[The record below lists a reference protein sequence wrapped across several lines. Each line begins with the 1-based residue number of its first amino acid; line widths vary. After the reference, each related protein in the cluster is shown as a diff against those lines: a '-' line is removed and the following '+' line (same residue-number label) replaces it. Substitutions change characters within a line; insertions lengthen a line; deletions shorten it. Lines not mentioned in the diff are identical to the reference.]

1 MTDIKNNM
9 TANKM
14 YKHSITLPRGTLD
27 LTYQTNSATAKDG
40 TEQSNH
46 YQLEDLLGFAQRIN
60 PKRAFLFVSK
70 VLGRHIPVAPST
82 MRHAF
87 TDLAN
92 LVPDDLPEPIL
103 VIGMAETA
111 VGLSAGVHQALQ
123 TRYPNALLL
132 NSTRHAQHDGSHDKS
147 SHSLLTTFSEDHS
160 HASQHLIYQS
170 ADNVTQAQLL
180 ASKTLIMVDD
190 EASTGNTCVNVV
202 TALRNAGLDQLEQ
215 VHLTTLVDWSLN
227 QERQQH
233 QDAADSDD
241 AVSDQIAKR
250 LPNIKFQRHH
260 LLSGAWTWTD
270 APNPEPITMPS
281 VDTTEAGSHTLGDT
295 GNWGRFPTLDSTDG
309 FDNYLLKFQTAFK
322 VFNKQAQS
330 EKEQSEKEQS
340 EKEQSE
346 KEQFEKEQFEKE
358 QFEKE
363 QFEKEQFEKE
373 QFEKEQFEKEQFE
386 KEQFEKEQF
395 EKEQFE
401 KEQLPKRILVLG
413 SNEFV
418 WLPFLLA
425 EWLETQ
431 TQNSTVNF
439 SALTRSPIALGGAIT
454 TMLSF
459 SDNYGLGMTNF
470 AYNVEP
476 NDWDLI
482 ILCVETSA
490 DSVDDMW
497 QSLEN
502 VLVVSPTL

>member
-1 MTDIKNNM
+1 MP
-9 TANKM
+9 NKQ
-14 YKHSITLPRGTLD
+14 HSTTITLPRGTLD
-27 LTYQTNSATAKDG
+27 LTYQTNFSGDSKNY
-40 TEQSNH
+40 E
-46 YQLEDLLGFAQRIN
+46 LEDLLGFAQRIN

-132 NSTRHAQHDGSHDKS
+132 NSTRHSQHNKDNTET
-147 SHSLLTTFSEDHS
+147 LLTTFSEDHS

-170 ADNVTQAQLL
+170 ADTVTQAQLL

-202 TALRNAGLDQLEQ
+202 TALRNAGLTELEQ

-227 QERQQH
+227 QNRAQ
-233 QDAADSDD
+233 ADVDD
-241 AVSDQIAKR
+241 NISAR
-250 LPNIKFQRHH
+250 LPNIDFHRHH
-260 LLSGAWTWTD
+260 LLSGAWQWTD
-270 APNPEPITMPS
+270 ATNPESITMPS
-281 VDTTEAGSHTLGDT
+281 VDTTEAGSYALGDT

-309 FDNYLLKFQTAFK
+309 FAFYLTKFQAAFNL
-322 VFNKQAQS
+322 FNQQAQS
-330 EKEQSEKEQS
+330 EKAS
-340 EKEQSE
+340 
-346 KEQFEKEQFEKE
+346 FEKEQFD
-358 QFEKE
+358 
-363 QFEKEQFEKE
+363 
-373 QFEKEQFEKEQFE
+373 
-386 KEQFEKEQF
+386 
-395 EKEQFE
+395 
-401 KEQLPKRILVLG
+401 KEQLPQRILVLG

-431 TQNSTVNF
+431 TQNATVKF

-476 NDWDLI
+476 SDWDLI
-482 ILCVETSA
+482 VLCVETSA
-490 DSVDDMW
+490 DSVDEMW
-497 QSLEN
+497 KDLDN

>member
-1 MTDIKNNM
+1 MP
-9 TANKM
+9 NKQ
-14 YKHSITLPRGTLD
+14 HSTTITLPRGTLD
-27 LTYQTNSATAKDG
+27 LTYQTNSATAKDE
-40 TEQSNH
+40 TKPSNH

-132 NSTRHAQHDGSHDKS
+132 NSTRHAQHNEDNTET
-147 SHSLLTTFSEDHS
+147 LLTTFSEDHS

-170 ADNVTQAQLL
+170 ADTVTQAQLL

-202 TALRNAGLDQLEQ
+202 TALRNAGLTELEQ

-227 QERQQH
+227 QNQAQ
-233 QDAADSDD
+233 ADVDD
-241 AVSDQIAKR
+241 NISTR
-250 LPNIKFQRHH
+250 LPNIDFHRHH
-260 LLSGAWTWTD
+260 LLSGAWQWTD

-281 VDTTEAGSHTLGDT
+281 VDTTEAGSYALGDT

-309 FDNYLLKFQTAFK
+309 FAFYLTKFQAAFNL
-322 VFNKQAQS
+322 FNQQAQS
-330 EKEQSEKEQS
+330 EKAS
-340 EKEQSE
+340 
-346 KEQFEKEQFEKE
+346 
-358 QFEKE
+358 
-363 QFEKEQFEKE
+363 
-373 QFEKEQFEKEQFE
+373 
-386 KEQFEKEQF
+386 
-395 EKEQFE
+395 FE
-401 KEQLPKRILVLG
+401 KEQLPQRILVLG

-482 ILCVETSA
+482 VLCVETSA

-497 QSLEN
+497 QSLDN

>member
-1 MTDIKNNM
+1 MP
-9 TANKM
+9 NKQ
-14 YKHSITLPRGTLD
+14 HSTTISLPRGTLD
-27 LTYQTNSATAKDG
+27 LTYQTNFSSDSKNY
-40 TEQSNH
+40 E
-46 YQLEDLLGFAQRIN
+46 LEDLLGFAQRIN

-132 NSTRHAQHDGSHDKS
+132 NSTRHAQHNKDNTET
-147 SHSLLTTFSEDHS
+147 LLTTFSEDHS

-170 ADNVTQAQLL
+170 ADTVTQAQLL

-202 TALRNAGLDQLEQ
+202 TALRNAGLDQLQQ

-227 QERQQH
+227 QNQSH
-233 QDAADSDD
+233 ANADDT
-241 AVSDQIAKR
+241 IATR
-250 LPNIKFQRHH
+250 LSNIEFHRHH
-260 LLSGAWTWTD
+260 LLSGAWQWTD

-281 VDTTEAGSHTLGDT
+281 VDTTEAGSYALGDT

-309 FDNYLLKFQTAFK
+309 FAFYLTKFQAAFNL
-322 VFNKQAQS
+322 FNQQAQS
-330 EKEQSEKEQS
+330 EKAS
-340 EKEQSE
+340 
-346 KEQFEKEQFEKE
+346 
-358 QFEKE
+358 
-363 QFEKEQFEKE
+363 
-373 QFEKEQFEKEQFE
+373 
-386 KEQFEKEQF
+386 
-395 EKEQFE
+395 FE
-401 KEQLPKRILVLG
+401 KEQLPQRILVLG

-431 TQNSTVNF
+431 TQNATVKF

-476 NDWDLI
+476 SDWDLI
-482 ILCVETSA
+482 VLCVETSA
-490 DSVDDMW
+490 DSVDEMW
-497 QSLEN
+497 KDLDN

>member
-1 MTDIKNNM
+1 ML
-9 TANKM
+9 NKQ
-14 YKHSITLPRGTLD
+14 YSTTINLPRGNLD
-27 LTYQTNSATAKDG
+27 LIYQTNSATTKNV
-40 TEQSNH
+40 TEPNH
-46 YQLEDLLGFAQRIN
+46 NYQLEDLLGFAQRIN

-82 MRHAF
+82 MRCAF

-92 LVPDDLPEPIL
+92 LVPNDLPEPIL

-132 NSTRHAQHDGSHDKS
+132 NSTRHAQHDDKS
-147 SHSLLTTFSEDHS
+147 SNALLTTFSEDHS

-170 ADNVTQAQLL
+170 AEQVTQAQLL

-227 QERQQH
+227 QH
-233 QDAADSDD
+233 QGAADTDD
-241 AVSDQIAKR
+241 TVSDQIAKR
-250 LPNIKFQRHH
+250 LPNIHFQRHH
-260 LLSGAWTWTD
+260 LLSGAWAWTD

-281 VDTTEAGSHTLGDT
+281 VDTTEAGSQALGNT

-309 FDNYLLKFQTAFK
+309 FDDYLLKFQTAFNT
-322 VFNKQAQS
+322 FNKQAQ
-330 EKEQSEKEQS
+330 
-340 EKEQSE
+340 
-346 KEQFEKEQFEKE
+346 FET
-358 QFEKE
+358 
-363 QFEKEQFEKE
+363 
-373 QFEKEQFEKEQFE
+373 
-386 KEQFEKEQF
+386 
-395 EKEQFE
+395 
-401 KEQLPKRILVLG
+401 EQLPQRILVLG

-425 EWLETQ
+425 EWLE
-431 TQNSTVNF
+431 QNTHKDNSKNTVNF

-454 TMLSF
+454 TVLSF
-459 SDNYGLGMTNF
+459 NDNYGLGMTNF

-476 NDWDLI
+476 SDWDLI
-482 ILCVETSA
+482 VLCVETSA
-490 DSVDDMW
+490 DSVDAMW
-497 QSLEN
+497 KDLDN

>member
-1 MTDIKNNM
+1 MTDLKNN
-9 TANKM
+9 TTSNDF
-14 YKHSITLPRGTLD
+14 YKHTITLPRGTLD
-27 LTYQTNSATAKDG
+27 LTYQTNFSGASKNY
-40 TEQSNH
+40 E
-46 YQLEDLLGFAQRIN
+46 LEDLLGFAQRIN

-82 MRHAF
+82 MRDAF

-92 LVPDDLPEPIL
+92 LVPNNLPEPIL

-132 NSTRHAQHDGSHDKS
+132 NSTRHAQHGSDNNHA
-147 SHSLLTTFSEDHS
+147 LLTTFREDHS

-170 ADNVTQAQLL
+170 VDHVTQAQLL

-202 TALRNAGLDQLEQ
+202 TALRNAGLDQLQQ
-215 VHLTTLVDWSLN
+215 VHLTTLVDWSLD
-227 QERQQH
+227 QH
-233 QDAADSDD
+233 QGAADSDD
-241 AVSDQIAKR
+241 AVSDQIAER
-250 LPNIKFQRHH
+250 LPNIEFQRHH

-295 GNWGRFPTLDSTDG
+295 GNWGRFPTLDSTNG
-309 FDNYLLKFQTAFK
+309 FDNYLLRFQTAFN
-322 VFNKQAQS
+322 VFNKQAQFG
-330 EKEQSEKEQS
+330 
-340 EKEQSE
+340 
-346 KEQFEKEQFEKE
+346 KEQFEKGHFDK
-358 QFEKE
+358 K
-363 QFEKEQFEKE
+363 
-373 QFEKEQFEKEQFE
+373 
-386 KEQFEKEQF
+386 
-395 EKEQFE
+395 
-401 KEQLPKRILVLG
+401 QLPQRILVLG

-476 NDWDLI
+476 SDWDLI
-482 ILCVETSA
+482 VLCVETSA

-497 QSLEN
+497 KDLDN

>member
-14 YKHSITLPRGTLD
+14 YERSISLPRGTLD
-27 LTYQTNSATAKDG
+27 LTYQTNFSGDSKNY
-40 TEQSNH
+40 E
-46 YQLEDLLGFAQRIN
+46 LEDLLGFAQRIN

-123 TRYPNALLL
+123 TRYPNAVLL
-132 NSTRHAQHDGSHDKS
+132 NSTRHSQHNKNNTET
-147 SHSLLTTFSEDHS
+147 LLTTFSEDHS

-170 ADNVTQAQLL
+170 ADTVTQAQLL

-202 TALRNAGLDQLEQ
+202 TALRNAGLDQLQQ

-227 QERQQH
+227 QNQSH
-233 QDAADSDD
+233 ANADDT
-241 AVSDQIAKR
+241 IATR
-250 LPNIKFQRHH
+250 LSNIEFHRHH

-295 GNWGRFPTLDSTDG
+295 GNWGRLPTLDSTDG
-309 FDNYLLKFQTAFK
+309 FENYLLKFQAAFN
-322 VFNKQAQS
+322 VFNQRA
-330 EKEQSEKEQS
+330 
-340 EKEQSE
+340 
-346 KEQFEKEQFEKE
+346 QFEKEQFDK
-358 QFEKE
+358 K
-363 QFEKEQFEKE
+363 
-373 QFEKEQFEKEQFE
+373 
-386 KEQFEKEQF
+386 
-395 EKEQFE
+395 
-401 KEQLPKRILVLG
+401 QLPKRILVLG

-431 TQNSTVNF
+431 TQNSTVKF

-476 NDWDLI
+476 SDWDLI
-482 ILCVETSA
+482 VLCVETSA
-490 DSVDDMW
+490 DSVDEMW
-497 QSLEN
+497 KDLDN

>member
-1 MTDIKNNM
+1 MPKIKNN
-9 TANKM
+9 AISHNIHKQ
-14 YKHSITLPRGTLD
+14 SITLPRGKLD
-27 LTYQTNSATAKDG
+27 LTYQTNSALDNDAT
-40 TEQSNH
+40 

-82 MRHAF
+82 MRNAF

-92 LVPDDLPEPIL
+92 LVPSDLPEPIL

-132 NSTRHAQHDGSHDKS
+132 NSTRHAQHNDDNSET
-147 SHSLLTTFSEDHS
+147 LLTTFSEDHS

-170 ADNVTQAQLL
+170 ADKATQEQLL

-202 TALRNAGLDQLEQ
+202 TALRSAGLSQLGQ

-227 QERQQH
+227 QN
-233 QDAADSDD
+233 QDAADMEDTIST
-241 AVSDQIAKR
+241 R
-250 LPNIKFQRHH
+250 LPNIDFYRHH
-260 LLSGAWTWTD
+260 LLSGAWQWTD

-281 VDTTEAGSHTLGDT
+281 VDTTEAGSQPLGNT

-309 FDNYLLKFQTAFK
+309 FDDYLARFQA
-322 VFNKQAQS
+322 VFTRFNGQVP
-330 EKEQSEKEQS
+330 
-340 EKEQSE
+340 
-346 KEQFEKEQFEKE
+346 FD
-358 QFEKE
+358 
-363 QFEKEQFEKE
+363 
-373 QFEKEQFEKEQFE
+373 
-386 KEQFEKEQF
+386 
-395 EKEQFE
+395 
-401 KEQLPKRILVLG
+401 KEQLPERILVLG

-425 EWLETQ
+425 EWLEAKTQ
-431 TQNSTVNF
+431 HSKPVATVNF

-476 NDWDLI
+476 SDWDLI
-482 ILCVETSA
+482 VLCVETAS
-490 DSVDDMW
+490 DSVDEMW
-497 QSLEN
+497 QGLDN
-502 VLVVSPTL
+502 VLVVSPSI

>member
-1 MTDIKNNM
+1 MP
-9 TANKM
+9 NKQ
-14 YKHSITLPRGTLD
+14 HSTTISLPRGTLD
-27 LTYQTNSATAKDG
+27 LTYQTNFSGDSKNY
-40 TEQSNH
+40 E
-46 YQLEDLLGFAQRIN
+46 LEDLLGFAQRIN

-70 VLGRHIPVAPST
+70 VLGRHIPVAPGT

-123 TRYPNALLL
+123 TRYPNAVLL
-132 NSTRHAQHDGSHDKS
+132 NSTRHSQHNKNNTET
-147 SHSLLTTFSEDHS
+147 LLTTFSEDHS

-170 ADNVTQAQLL
+170 ADTVTQAQLL

-202 TALRNAGLDQLEQ
+202 TALRNAGLTELEQ

-227 QERQQH
+227 QNQAQ
-233 QDAADSDD
+233 ADVDD
-241 AVSDQIAKR
+241 NISAR
-250 LPNIKFQRHH
+250 LPNIDFHRHH
-260 LLSGAWTWTD
+260 LLSGAWQWTD
-270 APNPEPITMPS
+270 APNPESITMPS

-295 GNWGRFPTLDSTDG
+295 GNWGRLPTLDSTDG
-309 FDNYLLKFQTAFK
+309 FENYLLKFQAAFN
-322 VFNKQAQS
+322 VFNQQAQS
-330 EKEQSEKEQS
+330 EKAS
-340 EKEQSE
+340 
-346 KEQFEKEQFEKE
+346 
-358 QFEKE
+358 
-363 QFEKEQFEKE
+363 
-373 QFEKEQFEKEQFE
+373 
-386 KEQFEKEQF
+386 
-395 EKEQFE
+395 FE
-401 KEQLPKRILVLG
+401 KEQLPQRILVLG

-431 TQNSTVNF
+431 TQNATVKF

-476 NDWDLI
+476 SDWDLI
-482 ILCVETSA
+482 VLCVETSA
-490 DSVDDMW
+490 DSVDEMW
-497 QSLEN
+497 KDLDN

>member
-1 MTDIKNNM
+1 MSLTNHNVTPDIVYNR
-9 TANKM
+9 T
-14 YKHSITLPRGTLD
+14 ITLPRGTLD
-27 LTYQTNSATAKDG
+27 LTYQTNAATAKNDSEKNG
-40 TEQSNH
+40 S
-46 YQLEDLLGFAQRIN
+46 YQLEDLLDFAQRIN

-82 MRHAF
+82 MRNAF

-92 LVPDDLPEPIL
+92 LLPEELPEPIL

-123 TRYPNALLL
+123 TRYPHALLL
-132 NSTRHAQHDGSHDKS
+132 NSTRHAQHDDDSIN
-147 SHSLLTTFSEDHS
+147 SLLTTFSEDHS

-170 ADNVTQAQLL
+170 ADKVTQEQLL

-227 QERQQH
+227 QNQT
-233 QDAADSDD
+233 DANANDT
-241 AVSDQIAKR
+241 IAKR
-250 LPNIKFQRHH
+250 LPNIEFYRHH

-270 APNPEPITMPS
+270 APNPKPIIMPS
-281 VDTTEAGSHTLGDT
+281 VDTTEAGSQALGNT

-309 FDNYLLKFQTAFK
+309 FNHYLASFQTLFTY
-322 VFNKQAQS
+322 FNGQT
-330 EKEQSEKEQS
+330 
-340 EKEQSE
+340 
-346 KEQFEKEQFEKE
+346 QFD
-358 QFEKE
+358 
-363 QFEKEQFEKE
+363 
-373 QFEKEQFEKEQFE
+373 
-386 KEQFEKEQF
+386 
-395 EKEQFE
+395 
-401 KEQLPKRILVLG
+401 KEQLPTRILVLG

-425 EWLETQ
+425 EWLE
-431 TQNSTVNF
+431 QNTKVENSKHMIKF
-439 SALTRSPIALGGAIT
+439 SALTRSPIALGGGIT

-459 SDNYGLGMTNF
+459 NDNYGLGMTNF

-476 NDWDLI
+476 SDWDLI
-482 ILCVETSA
+482 VLCVETSA

-497 QSLEN
+497 KSLDN

>member
-1 MTDIKNNM
+1 MTNQLSKRKQLKQI
-9 TANKM
+9 T
-14 YKHSITLPRGTLD
+14 SITLPRGTLD
-27 LTYQTNSATAKDG
+27 LIYQTNSATGKNGLDKN
-40 TEQSNH
+40 TP

-82 MRHAF
+82 MRDAF

-92 LVPDDLPEPIL
+92 LVPNNLPEPIL

-132 NSTRHAQHDGSHDKS
+132 NSTRHSQHNKNNTET
-147 SHSLLTTFSEDHS
+147 LLTTFSEDHS

-170 ADNVTQAQLL
+170 ADTVTQAQLL

-202 TALRNAGLDQLEQ
+202 TALRNAGLTELEQ

-227 QERQQH
+227 QNQAQ
-233 QDAADSDD
+233 ADVDD
-241 AVSDQIAKR
+241 NISAR
-250 LPNIKFQRHH
+250 LPNIDFHRHH
-260 LLSGAWTWTD
+260 LLSGAWQWTD

-281 VDTTEAGSHTLGDT
+281 VDTTEAGSYALGDT

-309 FDNYLLKFQTAFK
+309 FAFYLTKFQAAFNL
-322 VFNKQAQS
+322 FNQQAQS
-330 EKEQSEKEQS
+330 EKAS
-340 EKEQSE
+340 
-346 KEQFEKEQFEKE
+346 
-358 QFEKE
+358 
-363 QFEKEQFEKE
+363 
-373 QFEKEQFEKEQFE
+373 
-386 KEQFEKEQF
+386 
-395 EKEQFE
+395 FE
-401 KEQLPKRILVLG
+401 KEQLPQRILVLG

-431 TQNSTVNF
+431 TQNATVKF

-476 NDWDLI
+476 SDWDLI
-482 ILCVETSA
+482 VLCVETSA
-490 DSVDDMW
+490 DSVDEMW
-497 QSLEN
+497 KDLDN

>member
-1 MTDIKNNM
+1 MP
-9 TANKM
+9 NKQ
-14 YKHSITLPRGTLD
+14 HSTTINLPRGTLD
-27 LTYQTNSATAKDG
+27 LTYQTNFSGDSKNY
-40 TEQSNH
+40 E
-46 YQLEDLLGFAQRIN
+46 LEDLLGFAQRIN

-70 VLGRHIPVAPST
+70 VLGRHIPVAPGT

-132 NSTRHAQHDGSHDKS
+132 NSTRHSQHNKDNTET
-147 SHSLLTTFSEDHS
+147 LLTTFSEDHS

-170 ADNVTQAQLL
+170 ADTVTQAQLL

-202 TALRNAGLDQLEQ
+202 TALRNAGLDQLQQ

-227 QERQQH
+227 QNQSH
-233 QDAADSDD
+233 ANADDT
-241 AVSDQIAKR
+241 IATR
-250 LPNIKFQRHH
+250 LSNIEFHRHH

-281 VDTTEAGSHTLGDT
+281 VDTTESGSHTLGDT

-309 FDNYLLKFQTAFK
+309 FENYLLKFQTAFK
-322 VFNKQAQS
+322 VFNHQA
-330 EKEQSEKEQS
+330 
-340 EKEQSE
+340 
-346 KEQFEKEQFEKE
+346 
-358 QFEKE
+358 
-363 QFEKEQFEKE
+363 
-373 QFEKEQFEKEQFE
+373 
-386 KEQFEKEQF
+386 
-395 EKEQFE
+395 QFE

-431 TQNSTVNF
+431 NQNSTVNF

-476 NDWDLI
+476 SDWDLI
-482 ILCVETSA
+482 VLCVETSA
-490 DSVDDMW
+490 DSVDEMW
-497 QSLEN
+497 KDLDN

>member
-1 MTDIKNNM
+1 MP
-9 TANKM
+9 NKQ
-14 YKHSITLPRGTLD
+14 HSTTINLPRGTLD

-40 TEQSNH
+40 TKPSNH

-123 TRYPNALLL
+123 TRYPQALLL
-132 NSTRHAQHDGSHDKS
+132 NSTRHAQHDDSHDKS

-170 ADNVTQAQLL
+170 ADKVTQAQLL

-202 TALRNAGLDQLEQ
+202 TALRNAGLDQLQQ

-227 QERQQH
+227 QNQAQ
-233 QDAADSDD
+233 ADVDD
-241 AVSDQIAKR
+241 NISTR
-250 LPNIKFQRHH
+250 LPNIDFHRHH
-260 LLSGAWTWTD
+260 LLSGAWQWTD
-270 APNPEPITMPS
+270 ATNPESITMPS

-322 VFNKQAQS
+322 VFNKQ
-330 EKEQSEKEQS
+330 EQSEKEP
-340 EKEQSE
+340 
-346 KEQFEKEQFEKE
+346 
-358 QFEKE
+358 
-363 QFEKEQFEKE
+363 
-373 QFEKEQFEKEQFE
+373 
-386 KEQFEKEQF
+386 
-395 EKEQFE
+395 FE
-401 KEQLPKRILVLG
+401 KEQLHKRILVLG

-431 TQNSTVNF
+431 TQNSTVKF

-476 NDWDLI
+476 SNWDLI
-482 ILCVETSA
+482 VLCVETSA
-490 DSVDDMW
+490 DSVDEMW
-497 QSLEN
+497 KDLDN

>member
-9 TANKM
+9 TASKM
-14 YKHSITLPRGTLD
+14 YERSISLPRGTLD
-27 LTYQTNSATAKDG
+27 LTYQTNFSGDSKNY
-40 TEQSNH
+40 E
-46 YQLEDLLGFAQRIN
+46 LEDLLGFAQRIN

-70 VLGRHIPVAPST
+70 VLGRHIPVAPGT

-132 NSTRHAQHDGSHDKS
+132 NSTRHSQHNKNNTET
-147 SHSLLTTFSEDHS
+147 LLTTFSEDHS

-170 ADNVTQAQLL
+170 ADTVTQAQLL

-202 TALRNAGLDQLEQ
+202 TALRNAGLTELEQ

-227 QERQQH
+227 QNQAQ
-233 QDAADSDD
+233 ADVDD
-241 AVSDQIAKR
+241 NISAR
-250 LPNIKFQRHH
+250 LPNIEFHRHH
-260 LLSGAWTWTD
+260 LLSGAWQWTD

-281 VDTTEAGSHTLGDT
+281 VDTTEAGSYALGDT

-309 FDNYLLKFQTAFK
+309 FESYLLKFQIAFN
-322 VFNKQAQS
+322 VFNHQAQS
-330 EKEQSEKEQS
+330 EKEQ
-340 EKEQSE
+340 
-346 KEQFEKEQFEKE
+346 FDN
-358 QFEKE
+358 
-363 QFEKEQFEKE
+363 
-373 QFEKEQFEKEQFE
+373 
-386 KEQFEKEQF
+386 
-395 EKEQFE
+395 
-401 KEQLPKRILVLG
+401 EQLPKRILVLG

-431 TQNSTVNF
+431 NQNSTVNF

-476 NDWDLI
+476 SDWDLI
-482 ILCVETSA
+482 VLCVETSA
-490 DSVDDMW
+490 DSVDEMW
-497 QSLEN
+497 KDLDN

>member
-14 YKHSITLPRGTLD
+14 YERSISLPRGTLD
-27 LTYQTNSATAKDG
+27 LTYQTNFSGDSKNY
-40 TEQSNH
+40 E
-46 YQLEDLLGFAQRIN
+46 LEDLLGFAQRIN

-70 VLGRHIPVAPST
+70 VLGRHIPVAPGT

-111 VGLSAGVHQALQ
+111 VGLSTGVHQALQ

-132 NSTRHAQHDGSHDKS
+132 NSTRHAQHDGNHDKN

-170 ADNVTQAQLL
+170 ADTVTQAQLL

-202 TALRNAGLDQLEQ
+202 TALRNAGLDQLQQ

-227 QERQQH
+227 QNQSH
-233 QDAADSDD
+233 ANADDT
-241 AVSDQIAKR
+241 IATR
-250 LPNIKFQRHH
+250 LSNIEFHRHH

-281 VDTTEAGSHTLGDT
+281 VDTTESGSHTLGDT

-309 FDNYLLKFQTAFK
+309 FAFYLTKFQAAFNL
-322 VFNKQAQS
+322 FNQQAQS
-330 EKEQSEKEQS
+330 EKAS
-340 EKEQSE
+340 
-346 KEQFEKEQFEKE
+346 
-358 QFEKE
+358 
-363 QFEKEQFEKE
+363 
-373 QFEKEQFEKEQFE
+373 
-386 KEQFEKEQF
+386 
-395 EKEQFE
+395 FE
-401 KEQLPKRILVLG
+401 KEQLPQRILVLG

-431 TQNSTVNF
+431 TQNATVKF

-454 TMLSF
+454 SMLSF

-476 NDWDLI
+476 SNWDLI
-482 ILCVETSA
+482 VLCVETSA
-490 DSVDDMW
+490 DSVDEMW
-497 QSLEN
+497 KDLDN

>member
-1 MTDIKNNM
+1 MPNQQYST
-9 TANKM
+9 
-14 YKHSITLPRGTLD
+14 SITLPRGTLN
-27 LTYQTNSATAKDG
+27 LTYQTNSALDNNTP
-40 TEQSNH
+40 

-82 MRHAF
+82 MRTAF
-87 TDLAN
+87 THLAS
-92 LVPDDLPEPIL
+92 LVPNDLPEPIL

-132 NSTRHAQHDGSHDKS
+132 NSTRHAQHSDDNKET
-147 SHSLLTTFSEDHS
+147 LLTTFSEDHS

-170 ADNVTQAQLL
+170 ADRITQEQLL

-202 TALRNAGLDQLEQ
+202 TALRHAGLSQLEQ

-227 QERQQH
+227 QEAP
-233 QDAADSDD
+233 DADD
-241 AVSDQIAKR
+241 HISTR
-250 LPNIKFQRHH
+250 LPDIDFQRHH
-260 LLSGAWTWTD
+260 LLSGAWQWTD

-281 VDTTEAGSHTLGDT
+281 VDTTEAGSQPLGNT

-309 FDNYLLKFQTAFK
+309 FADYLAGFQSAFTRFSGRATFDK
-322 VFNKQAQS
+322 A
-330 EKEQSEKEQS
+330 
-340 EKEQSE
+340 
-346 KEQFEKEQFEKE
+346 
-358 QFEKE
+358 
-363 QFEKEQFEKE
+363 
-373 QFEKEQFEKEQFE
+373 
-386 KEQFEKEQF
+386 
-395 EKEQFE
+395 
-401 KEQLPKRILVLG
+401 QLPARILVLG

-425 EWLETQ
+425 EWIE
-431 TQNSTVNF
+431 QNTDSQNKVKF

-459 SDNYGLGMTNF
+459 HDNYGLGMTNF

-476 NDWDLI
+476 SDWDLI
-482 ILCVETSA
+482 VLCVETAA

-497 QSLEN
+497 QGLDN
-502 VLVVSPTL
+502 VLVVGCDDGSLDLA

>member
-1 MTDIKNNM
+1 MP
-9 TANKM
+9 NKQ
-14 YKHSITLPRGTLD
+14 HSTTITLPRGTLD
-27 LTYQTNSATAKDG
+27 LTYQTNFSGDSKNY
-40 TEQSNH
+40 E
-46 YQLEDLLGFAQRIN
+46 LEDLLGFAQRIN

-70 VLGRHIPVAPST
+70 VLGRHIPVAPGT

-132 NSTRHAQHDGSHDKS
+132 NSTRHSQHNKNNTET
-147 SHSLLTTFSEDHS
+147 LLTTFSEDHS

-170 ADNVTQAQLL
+170 ADTVTQAQLL

-202 TALRNAGLDQLEQ
+202 TALRNAGLDQLQQ

-227 QERQQH
+227 QNQSH
-233 QDAADSDD
+233 ANADDT
-241 AVSDQIAKR
+241 IATR
-250 LPNIKFQRHH
+250 LSNIEFHRHH
-260 LLSGAWTWTD
+260 LLSGAWQWTD
-270 APNPEPITMPS
+270 ATNPESITMPS
-281 VDTTEAGSHTLGDT
+281 VDTTEAGSYALGDT

-309 FDNYLLKFQTAFK
+309 FAFYLTKFQAAFNL
-322 VFNKQAQS
+322 FNQQAQS
-330 EKEQSEKEQS
+330 EKAS
-340 EKEQSE
+340 
-346 KEQFEKEQFEKE
+346 FEKEQFD
-358 QFEKE
+358 
-363 QFEKEQFEKE
+363 
-373 QFEKEQFEKEQFE
+373 
-386 KEQFEKEQF
+386 
-395 EKEQFE
+395 
-401 KEQLPKRILVLG
+401 KEQLPQRILVLG

-431 TQNSTVNF
+431 AQNSTVKF

-476 NDWDLI
+476 SNWDLI
-482 ILCVETSA
+482 VLCVETSA
-490 DSVDDMW
+490 DSVDEMW
-497 QSLEN
+497 KDLDN

>member
-1 MTDIKNNM
+1 MTNQLSKRKQLKQI
-9 TANKM
+9 T
-14 YKHSITLPRGTLD
+14 SITLPRGTLD
-27 LTYQTNSATAKDG
+27 LIYQTNSATGKNGLDKN
-40 TEQSNH
+40 TP

-70 VLGRHIPVAPST
+70 VLGRHIPVAPGT

-132 NSTRHAQHDGSHDKS
+132 NSTRHAQHNKNNTET
-147 SHSLLTTFSEDHS
+147 LLTTFSEDHS

-170 ADNVTQAQLL
+170 ADTVTQAQLL

-202 TALRNAGLDQLEQ
+202 TALRNAGLTELEQ

-227 QERQQH
+227 QNQAQ
-233 QDAADSDD
+233 ADVDD
-241 AVSDQIAKR
+241 NISAR
-250 LPNIKFQRHH
+250 LPNIEFHRHH
-260 LLSGAWTWTD
+260 LLSGAWQWTD

-281 VDTTEAGSHTLGDT
+281 VDTTEAGSYALGDT

-309 FDNYLLKFQTAFK
+309 FAFYLTKFQAAFNL
-322 VFNKQAQS
+322 FNQQAQS
-330 EKEQSEKEQS
+330 EKAS
-340 EKEQSE
+340 
-346 KEQFEKEQFEKE
+346 
-358 QFEKE
+358 
-363 QFEKEQFEKE
+363 
-373 QFEKEQFEKEQFE
+373 
-386 KEQFEKEQF
+386 
-395 EKEQFE
+395 FE
-401 KEQLPKRILVLG
+401 KEQLPQRILVLG

-431 TQNSTVNF
+431 TQNATVKF

-476 NDWDLI
+476 SDWDLI
-482 ILCVETSA
+482 VLCVETSA
-490 DSVDDMW
+490 DSVDEMW
-497 QSLEN
+497 KDLDN

>member
-9 TANKM
+9 TASKM
-14 YKHSITLPRGTLD
+14 YERSISLPRGTLD
-27 LTYQTNSATAKDG
+27 LTYQTNFSGDSKNY
-40 TEQSNH
+40 E
-46 YQLEDLLGFAQRIN
+46 LEDLLGFAQRIN

-70 VLGRHIPVAPST
+70 VLGRHIPVAPGT

-132 NSTRHAQHDGSHDKS
+132 NSTRHSQHNKNNTET
-147 SHSLLTTFSEDHS
+147 LLTTFSEDHS

-170 ADNVTQAQLL
+170 ADTVTQAQLL

-202 TALRNAGLDQLEQ
+202 TALRNAGLTELEQ

-227 QERQQH
+227 QNQAQ
-233 QDAADSDD
+233 ADVDD
-241 AVSDQIAKR
+241 NISAR
-250 LPNIKFQRHH
+250 LPNIDFHRHH

-281 VDTTEAGSHTLGDT
+281 VDTTEAGSQPLGNT

-322 VFNKQAQS
+322 LFNKQAQS
-330 EKEQSEKEQS
+330 EKEQSEKEQ
-340 EKEQSE
+340 
-346 KEQFEKEQFEKE
+346 FD
-358 QFEKE
+358 
-363 QFEKEQFEKE
+363 
-373 QFEKEQFEKEQFE
+373 
-386 KEQFEKEQF
+386 
-395 EKEQFE
+395 
-401 KEQLPKRILVLG
+401 KEQLPQRILVLG

-431 TQNSTVNF
+431 TQNATVKF

-454 TMLSF
+454 TMLNF

-476 NDWDLI
+476 SDWDLI
-482 ILCVETSA
+482 VLCVETSA
-490 DSVDDMW
+490 DSVDEMW
-497 QSLEN
+497 KDLDN
-502 VLVVSPTL
+502 VLVMSPTL

>member
-9 TANKM
+9 TASKM
-14 YKHSITLPRGTLD
+14 YERSISLPRGTLD
-27 LTYQTNSATAKDG
+27 LTYQTNFSGDSKNY
-40 TEQSNH
+40 E
-46 YQLEDLLGFAQRIN
+46 LEDLLGFAQRIN

-70 VLGRHIPVAPST
+70 VLGRHIPVAPGT

-132 NSTRHAQHDGSHDKS
+132 NSTRHSQHNKNNTET
-147 SHSLLTTFSEDHS
+147 LLTTFSEDHS

-170 ADNVTQAQLL
+170 ADTVTQAQLL

-202 TALRNAGLDQLEQ
+202 TALRNAGLTELEQ

-227 QERQQH
+227 QNQAQ
-233 QDAADSDD
+233 ADVDD
-241 AVSDQIAKR
+241 NISAR
-250 LPNIKFQRHH
+250 LPNIDFHRHH
-260 LLSGAWTWTD
+260 LLSGAWQWTD

-281 VDTTEAGSHTLGDT
+281 VDTTEAGSYALGDT

-309 FDNYLLKFQTAFK
+309 FAFYLTKFQAAFNL
-322 VFNKQAQS
+322 FNQQAQS
-330 EKEQSEKEQS
+330 EKAS
-340 EKEQSE
+340 
-346 KEQFEKEQFEKE
+346 
-358 QFEKE
+358 
-363 QFEKEQFEKE
+363 
-373 QFEKEQFEKEQFE
+373 
-386 KEQFEKEQF
+386 
-395 EKEQFE
+395 FE
-401 KEQLPKRILVLG
+401 KEQLPQRILVLG

-431 TQNSTVNF
+431 TQNATVKF

-476 NDWDLI
+476 SDWDLI
-482 ILCVETSA
+482 VLCVETSA
-490 DSVDDMW
+490 DSVDEMW
-497 QSLEN
+497 KDLDN

>member
-1 MTDIKNNM
+1 ML
-9 TANKM
+9 NKQ
-14 YKHSITLPRGTLD
+14 YSTTINLPRGTLD

-123 TRYPNALLL
+123 TRYPEALLL
-132 NSTRHAQHDGSHDKS
+132 NSTRHAQHDDSHDKS
-147 SHSLLTTFSEDHS
+147 KHSLLTTFSEDHS

-170 ADNVTQAQLL
+170 ADRVTQAQLL

-281 VDTTEAGSHTLGDT
+281 VDTTEAGSHMLGDT
-295 GNWGRFPTLDSTDG
+295 GNWGRFPTLDSTNG
-309 FDNYLLKFQTAFK
+309 FENYLLKFQTAFK

-330 EKEQSEKEQS
+330 EKEQSEKE
-340 EKEQSE
+340 K
-346 KEQFEKEQFEKE
+346 
-358 QFEKE
+358 
-363 QFEKEQFEKE
+363 
-373 QFEKEQFEKEQFE
+373 
-386 KEQFEKEQF
+386 
-395 EKEQFE
+395 FE

-476 NDWDLI
+476 SDWDLI
-482 ILCVETSA
+482 VLCVETSA

-497 QSLEN
+497 KDLEN